1 MMGGNAFKNF
11 DLVRVNREDVTAT
24 VRHVIN
30 TLDFPSFTFEYA
42 KQSLMGSTGK
52 KTSSGDIDFCMNT
65 HTARFVGEEDF
76 PVFDKHE
83 VLAKLKEVIPLERI
97 NTHTFKMGNL
107 MTAFPISGDESKG
120 LVQVDFVFGKHGW
133 LMFSHFSPTEEE
145 SRFPGVF
152 LSQGF
157 GVLAKM
163 YKDFESTDPKNGERT
178 GRVGLHLGLEHGLF
192 RKWESR
198 RRVGMGC
205 SKTTPDEFETRF
217 AEAPRFTR
225 IGYVDCPQAVV
236 DILLPGVRLEEVR
249 TFENLVKA
257 VQHVHPRRFTEF
269 YERFCAT
276 VKTSGMMKRATP
288 EAVRNDPVWRK

>member
-1 MMGGNAFKNF
+1 MGGHAFKN
-11 DLVRVNREDVTAT
+11 LETVRVKREDVPAT
-24 VRHVIN
+24 VRHVVAV
-30 TLDFPSFTFEYA
+30 LALPGFTEEYA
-42 KQSLMGSTGK
+42 FRSLMGSTGK
-52 KTSSGDIDFCMNT
+52 KESSGDVDFCMNT
-65 HTARFVGEEDF
+65 HAPRFVGEEDL

-83 VLAKLKEVIPLERI
+83 VLARLEEVLPEERV
-97 NTHTFKMGNL
+97 NTQTFKMGNL
-107 MTAFPISGDESKG
+107 MTAFPVAGDESKG

-133 LMFSHFSPTEEE
+133 LLFTHYSPSEEE

-163 YKDFESTDPKNGERT
+163 HKDFESTCPVNGERT
-178 GRVGLHLGLEHGLF
+178 GRVGLHLGLELGLF

-198 RRVGMGC
+198 RRPGMGC

-217 AEAPRFTR
+217 ANAPRFTR
-225 IGYVDCPQAVV
+225 IGYVDCPEAVV
-236 DILLPGVRLEEVR
+236 AMLLPGVKLEEVR
-249 TFENLVKA
+249 TFENLVSA
-257 VQHVHPRRFTEF
+257 VRRVHPHRFQEF

-288 EAVRNDPVWRK
+288 EEVRRDPVWF

>member
-1 MMGGNAFKNF
+1 MGGNAFKSF
-11 DLVRVNREDVTAT
+11 DLVRVKREDVHAT
-24 VRHVIN
+24 VQHVVA
-30 TLDFPSFTFEYA
+30 TLAFPGFTKEYA
-42 KQSLMGSTGK
+42 LRSLMGSTGK
-52 KTSSGDIDFCMNT
+52 KSSSGDVDFCMNT
-65 HTARFVGEEDF
+65 KPARFYGEEDL
-76 PVFDKHE
+76 PVFDKHK
-83 VLAKLKEVIPLERI
+83 VLERCFEALPRECV

-107 MTAFPISGDESKG
+107 MTAFPVAGDESNG
-120 LVQVDFVFGKHGW
+120 LVQVDFVFGKHAW
-133 LMFSHFSPTEEE
+133 LMFSHFSPSEEE

-163 YKDFESTDPKNGERT
+163 HKDFESTDPVNGERT
-178 GRVGLHLGLEHGLF
+178 GRVGLHFGLEEGLF

-198 RRVGMGC
+198 RRPGMGC

-225 IGYVDCPQAVV
+225 IGHVDCPEAVV
-236 DILLPGVRLEEVR
+236 ELLLPGVELEEVR
-249 TFENLVKA
+249 SFENLVKA
-257 VQHVHPRRFTEF
+257 VRWVHPERFQEF

-288 EAVRNDPVWRK
+288 EAVRNDPVWEK

>member
-1 MMGGNAFKNF
+1 MGGNAFKSF
-11 DLVRVNREDVTAT
+11 DLVRVKREDVPAT
-24 VRHVIN
+24 VRHVVA
-30 TLDFPSFTFEYA
+30 TLNLPGFTEDYA
-42 KQSLMGSTGK
+42 FAALMGSTGK
-52 KTSSGDIDFCMNT
+52 KESSGDVDFCMNT
-65 HTARFVGEEDF
+65 HTPRFFGEEDL
-76 PVFDKHE
+76 PVFDKHVVLKRVLE
-83 VLAKLKEVIPLERI
+83 VLPKERV
-97 NTHTFKMGNL
+97 NMHTFKMGNL
-107 MTAFPISGDESKG
+107 MTAFPVAGDESKG
-120 LVQVDFVFGKHGW
+120 LVQVDFVFGKHSW
-133 LMFSHFSPTEEE
+133 LLFTHFSPSEEE

-163 YKDFESTDPKNGERT
+163 HKDFESKDPETGERT

-198 RRVGMGC
+198 RRPGMGC

-217 AEAPRFTR
+217 AEAPHFTR
-225 IGYVDCPQAVV
+225 IGYVDCPHAVV
-236 DILLPGVRLEEVR
+236 EMLLPGVALEEVR

-257 VQHVHPRRFTEF
+257 VRKVHPDRFEEF

-288 EAVRNDPVWRK
+288 EAVRNDPVWK